1 VRGARLRF
9 AANGFPWSL
18 DAVGLVTDSTV
29 LFQSVAAAGSA
40 EVSENPVKS
49 DLVVITWPAGTGA
62 ARVGIYTYAG
72 TPLVRASVAAGLSE
86 YDWDLTV
93 GGRHVPNGAYL
104 IVVQV
109 DGKAYRRRLFVTRPG
124 P

>member
-9 AANGFPWSL
+9 AANGFPWWL

-29 LFQSVAAAGSA
+29 LFQAVAAAGQA

-49 DLVVITWPAGTGA
+49 DLVVITWPVGGRAQ
-62 ARVGIYTYAG
+62 VGIYNYAG
-72 TPLVRASVAAGLSE
+72 APLVRAVVAGGLGE

-93 GGRHVPNGAYL
+93 GGRHVANGAYL

-109 DGKAYRRRLFVTRPG
+109 DGKTYRRRLFVTRPG